1 MLLMDGAMSAGFAPY
16 YNLLWRCSTLY
27 LPAIAGL
34 LFLLWAILHDAS
46 RAVGRSN
53 RKRAV

>member
-1 MLLMDGAMSAGFAPY
+1 MMDSAIPAGLAPY

-34 LFLLWAILHDAS
+34 LFLLWTIMKDTRQVVS
-46 RAVGRSN
+46 R
-53 RKRAV
+53 KYKK